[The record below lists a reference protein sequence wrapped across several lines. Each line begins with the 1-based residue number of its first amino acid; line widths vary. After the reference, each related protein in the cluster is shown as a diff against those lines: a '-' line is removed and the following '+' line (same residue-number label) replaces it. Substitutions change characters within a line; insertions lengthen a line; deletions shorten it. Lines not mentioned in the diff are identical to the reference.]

1 MALVQKRLAPKK
13 RNLLVIIVVAF
24 IGISA
29 VLVVQNYWKP
39 GTSTTTDDGSS
50 ETLNV
55 RDVPIYTDLGIDV
68 LQDPRWQELKMPKMT
83 LPIEPGTVGR
93 ANPFV
98 DAPKQS
104 TQ

>member
-13 RNLLVIIVVAF
+13 RNLLAIIVVAF

-29 VLVVQNYWKP
+29 VLVIQNYWKP
-39 GTSTTTDDGSS
+39 GVTTPTDDGSS

-55 RDVPIYTDLGIDV
+55 RDVPIYTDLGVDV
-68 LQDPRWQELKMPKMT
+68 LQDVRWQELKMPKMT
-83 LPIEPGTVGR
+83 LPIEPGVVGR

-98 DAPKQS
+98 DAPPKS